1 MRSGAVSGLTAPP
14 GARVAL
20 GALVVL
26 VVGSLGL
33 VALDVAASPFHKRT
47 VAAGLTVLVL
57 TPAVL
62 LGQYAPPPYRLPYRW
77 RWGLL
82 LVQAVLTYVPLVV
95 FQHRWFTLL
104 GFLAGAVLLTLPPTH
119 SVPAALTV
127 VASGPLLIHAGVV
140 DSSRGSLAVL
150 LSTAITASTVFAV
163 VHLALLSSRLH
174 GSKEQTARLAEQRAR
189 ARMRQDLH
197 DLVGSSLMAIVVR
210 AEHTLRAE
218 ALAAS
223 ARTALTEV
231 VELARRAQEDVRR
244 ISVPEAP
251 RSLADEF
258 AHVQQLLTTSGTG
271 VHASLPPRLE
281 LNDVTAECLRS
292 VLHEA
297 VANVLEH
304 SRAEFCEIEL
314 RAGADDV
321 RLTVRNDGVAAG
333 SAPPPA
339 PTAGRRGT
347 GLAGLRGRVVALGG
361 TLHAGLEDHEFSV
374 TAVLPL
380 G

>member
-1 MRSGAVSGLTAPP
+1 MRSGTVRGVTAPP

-33 VALDVAASPFHKRT
+33 VALDVAASPFHRRT

-82 LVQAVLTYVPLVV
+82 LVQAALTYMPLVV

-119 SVPAALTV
+119 SVPVALAV
-127 VASGPLLIHAGVV
+127 VASGPLLIHTGVV
-140 DSSRGSLAVL
+140 DSSRGSLVAL
-150 LSTAITASTVFAV
+150 LSAAITASTVFAV
-163 VHLALLSSRLH
+163 THLALLSSRLH
-174 GSKEQTARLAEQRAR
+174 GSKEQTARLAEQRAQ

-197 DLVGSSLMAIVVR
+197 DLVGSSLVAIVVR
-210 AEHTLRAE
+210 AENTLRAD
-218 ALAAS
+218 AS
-223 ARTALTEV
+223 AESARAALTEV
-231 VELARRAQEDVRR
+231 AELARRTQEDVRL
-244 ISVPEAP
+244 ISSPGAT
-251 RSLADEF
+251 RSLADEL
-258 AHVQQLLTTSGTG
+258 ARAQRLLTTSGIG

-281 LNDVTAECLRS
+281 LDDAVTKCLRS

-297 VANVLEH
+297 VGNLLEH
-304 SRAEFCEIEL
+304 SRATFCEIEL
-314 RAGADDV
+314 HADPDDI
-321 RLTVRNDGVAAG
+321 RLTVRNDGAPTG
-333 SAPPPA
+333 PPPPSTA
-339 PTAGRRGT
+339 PGRGT
-347 GLAGLRGRVVALGG
+347 GLAGLRGRVIALGG
-361 TLHAGLEDHEFSV
+361 TLHVTTKDRAFSV
-374 TAVLPL
+374 TATLPL
-380 G
+380 F

>member
-1 MRSGAVSGLTAPP
+1 MSGVTAPP
-14 GARVAL
+14 GTRVAF

-33 VALDVAASPFHKRT
+33 VALDVAASPFHRRT

-82 LVQAVLTYVPLVV
+82 LVQAALTYMPLVV

-104 GFLAGAVLLTLPPTH
+104 GFLAGAVLLSLPPTN
-119 SVPAALTV
+119 SVPAALAV
-127 VASGPLLIHAGVV
+127 IASGPLLIHMGVV

-150 LSTAITASTVFAV
+150 LGAAITASTVFAV
-163 VHLALLSSRLH
+163 VHLALLSSRLY

-189 ARMRQDLH
+189 ARMRRDLH
-197 DLVGSSLMAIVVR
+197 DLVGSSLVAIVVR
-210 AEHTLRAE
+210 AEHALRAG
-218 ALAAS
+218 ALAES
-223 ARTALTEV
+223 ARAALTEV
-231 VELARRAQEDVRR
+231 IELARRAQEDVRR
-244 ISVPEAP
+244 ISISEATF
-251 RSLADEF
+251 SLADEF
-258 AHVQQLLTTSGTG
+258 AHVQRLLTASGIG

-281 LNDVTAECLRS
+281 LNDAVAECLRS
-292 VLHEA
+292 VLHET
-297 VANVLEH
+297 VGNVLEH
-304 SRAEFCEIEL
+304 SRAKFCEIEL
-314 RAGADDV
+314 RTGADDV

-333 SAPPPA
+333 SAPSSA
-339 PTAGRRGT
+339 PTSGRRGT

-361 TLHAGLEDHEFSV
+361 TLHAGPEDHNFSV